1 MAAPLFDEVLGT
13 PTTMLLPLN
22 ETDEPKRSLANPL
35 SPAEVA
41 LTIFAVLHPRHNPPV
56 LLHGVPLGQAA
67 H

>member
-1 MAAPLFDEVLGT
+1 
-13 PTTMLLPLN
+13 MLLPLN

-41 LTIFAVLHPRHNPPV
+41 LTIFAVLHPRHKPPV
-56 LLHGVPLGQAA
+56 LLHGVPLGHAA